1 MDCSTRRS
9 AESAA
14 FKIKEED
21 CSMIPLSR
29 REVLGTLSAETFS
42 EAKRLLTG
50 SSILCDYS
58 IVYCDHT
65 GRPGEMHHLYV
76 RDVDYGKAQRVLAG
90 LGK

>member
-1 MDCSTRRS
+1 
-9 AESAA
+9 
-14 FKIKEED
+14 
-21 CSMIPLSR
+21 MIPLSR
-29 REVLGTLSAETFS
+29 REVLGTLAAETFS
-42 EAKRLLTG
+42 KAKRLLTG

-65 GRPGEMHHLYV
+65 GRPGGMHHLYV

>member
-1 MDCSTRRS
+1 
-9 AESAA
+9 
-14 FKIKEED
+14 
-21 CSMIPLSR
+21 MIPLSR

-42 EAKRLLTG
+42 KAKRLLTG
-50 SSILCDYS
+50 SRIPCDYS

-76 RDVDYGKAQRVLAG
+76 RDVDYGQARRMLAG